1 MGMTKRTYSITDNN
15 DDWVKVRVGSGE
27 YATDSEYM
35 RDLIRR
41 DKEQFGKIEAL
52 CAAIIEGEQSGMSNR
67 TPQQIVEAAKQRL
80 REDGKL

>member
-1 MGMTKRTYSITDNN
+1 
-15 DDWVKVRVGSGE
+15 
-27 YATDSEYM
+27 M

-52 CAAIIEGEQSGMSNR
+52 RAAIIEGEQNGMSNR
-67 TPQQIVEAAKQRL
+67 TPQQIVEAVKQRL